1 MKEKKNFYITTT
13 LPYVNAK
20 PHIGFAIEVIRADA
34 IARFMRKM
42 GKNVFFN
49 TGTDEHGVKI
59 FLKAQ
64 EEGITAQQLV
74 DKNAELYKELMQKL
88 TISNDAFI
96 RTTDEVHI
104 KSAQAFW
111 NICNEKG
118 YIEKRTYSGL
128 YCRGCELFKTER
140 DLVDGK
146 CIDHPITPLEQIS
159 EENYFFLYSKF
170 AQDLLNLYEQKDFV
184 IPEFRLN
191 EIKNQIKEG
200 LEDFSISRVKEKMQ
214 WGIPVPGDDTQ
225 VMYVWFDA
233 LVNYISTIGWPHN
246 MERFNTFW
254 NPEVSTMVQI
264 CGKDNLRQQS
274 AMWQAMLK
282 AAGLPVTSHIIINGF
297 VTLNGQ
303 KISKSLGNTIDPLD
317 VVNEFGVDALRY
329 FAIRELSPYEDG
341 DFDTNRFKEAY
352 NANLANGI
360 GNLTNR
366 ILKMAQDNIS
376 KSDVVLSDTAFHQ
389 IGDYVDAMYS
399 LNLNFASHIAWHH
412 IAELDKYIQQTEPFK
427 LVKTNPEE
435 GKKIIA
441 ELVSRLHTIAHMV
454 EPFIPTASKQIF
466 DAIEKFEKP
475 EVPVFNRI

>member
-1 MKEKKNFYITTT
+1 MSDKKNFYITTT

-34 IARFMRKM
+34 IARFQRKM

-59 FLKAQ
+59 YLKAQ

-96 RTTDEVHI
+96 RTTDEIHI

-146 CIDHPITPLEQIS
+146 CVDHPTTSLEQIS

-170 AQDLLNLYEQKDFV
+170 AQDLLALYEQKDFV

-191 EIKNQIKEG
+191 EIRNQIKEG

-233 LVNYISTIGWPHN
+233 LVNYISTIGWPYN
-246 MERFNTFW
+246 MEQFNIFW
-254 NPEVSTMVQI
+254 NPNISIMVQI

-274 AMWQAMLK
+274 AMWQAMLR
-282 AAGLPVTSHIIINGF
+282 AAGLPATTHIIINGF
-297 VTLNGQ
+297 ITVDGQ
-303 KISKSLGNTIDPLD
+303 KMSKSLGNVIDPLEIVD
-317 VVNEFGVDALRY
+317 QYGVDALRY
-329 FAIRELSPYEDG
+329 FAIRELSPFEDG
-341 DFDTNRFKEAY
+341 DFDINRFKDAY

-366 ILKMAQDNIS
+366 ILKMAEDNIS
-376 KSDVVLSDTAFHQ
+376 KEEVIFSEELPKEYIEKMEQ
-389 IGDYVDAMYS
+389 
-399 LNLNFASHIAWHH
+399 LNFHKASEIAWNYVS
-412 IAELDKYIQQTEPFK
+412 ELDKYIQQTEPFK
-427 LVKTNPEE
+427 LVKINQEE
-435 GKKIIA
+435 GKKIII
-441 ELVSRLHTIAHMV
+441 ELVSRLYTIAHMV
-454 EPFIPTASKQIF
+454 EPFIPTASGKIIE
-466 DAIEKFEKP
+466 AIKEHKKP
-475 EVPVFNRI
+475 EAPVFNRV

>member
-1 MKEKKNFYITTT
+1 MNDKKNFYITTT

-42 GKNVFFN
+42 GKSVFFN

-74 DKNAELYKELMQKL
+74 DKNADLYKELMQKL
-88 TISNDAFI
+88 TISNDSFI
-96 RTTDEVHI
+96 RTTDAHHQE
-104 KSAQAFW
+104 ATRAFW
-111 NICNEKG
+111 NMCKENG

-140 DLVDGK
+140 DLINGTCV
-146 CIDHPITPLEQIS
+146 DHPTTPLEEIS
-159 EENYFFLYSKF
+159 EENYFFKYSEF
-170 AQDLLNLYEQKDFV
+170 AEKLLSLYEQKDFV

-214 WGIPVPGDDTQ
+214 WGISVPDDDSQ

-233 LVNYISTIGWPHN
+233 LVNYVSALGWPDDIKK
-246 MERFNTFW
+246 FNQFW
-254 NPEVSTMVQI
+254 NSNDSTVVQI

-274 AMWQAMLK
+274 AMWQAMLMSVN
-282 AAGLPVTSHIIINGF
+282 LPTTSHILINGF
-297 VTLNGQ
+297 IMVDGQ
-303 KISKSLGNTIDPLD
+303 KMSKTLGNVIDPLLI
-317 VVNEFGVDALRY
+317 VNEFGVDALRY

-341 DFDTNRFKEAY
+341 DFDINRFKEAY

-376 KSDVVLSDTAFHQ
+376 KEDVMLSEVLPQEYIDK
-389 IGDYVDAMYS
+389 MYE
-399 LNLNFASHIAWHH
+399 LNFHKASEIAWAY
-412 IAELDKYIQQTEPFK
+412 ISELDKYIQQTEPFK
-427 LVKTNPEE
+427 LIKSNPEE

-441 ELVSRLHTIAHMV
+441 ELVIKLHTIAHMV
-454 EPFIPTASKQIF
+454 EPFVPTASKQIL

-475 EVPVFNRI
+475 EVPVFGRI

>member
-1 MKEKKNFYITTT
+1 MKDRQNFYITTT

-20 PHIGFAIEVIRADA
+20 PHIGFAMEVIRADA
-34 IARFMRKM
+34 IARFMRKV

-59 FLKAQ
+59 YLKAQ
-64 EEGITAQQLV
+64 EEGITAQELV
-74 DKNAELYKELMQKL
+74 DTNASLYKDLMNKL

-96 RTTDEVHI
+96 RTTDEQHI

-111 NICNEKG
+111 NVCNEKG

-146 CIDHPITPLEQIS
+146 CTDHPSTPLEEIS
-159 EENYFFLYSKF
+159 EENYFFKYSKF
-170 AQDLLNLYEQKDFV
+170 AEQLLALYEQKDFV

-233 LVNYISTIGWPHN
+233 LVNYVSTIGWPHN
-246 MERFNTFW
+246 MEQFNTFW
-254 NPEVSTMVQI
+254 NPEISTMVQI

-274 AMWQAMLK
+274 AMWQAMLI
-282 AAGLPVTSHIIINGF
+282 AAGLPATSHIIINGF
-297 VTLNGQ
+297 ITVDGQ
-303 KISKSLGNTIDPLD
+303 KMSKSLGNVINPLEI
-317 VVNEFGVDALRY
+317 VNQYGVDALRY
-329 FAIRELSPYEDG
+329 FMIRELSPFEDG
-341 DFDTNRFKEAY
+341 DFNQDRFKEAY

-366 ILKMAQDNIS
+366 ILKMAQDNIL
-376 KSDVVLSDTAFHQ
+376 KNDVTLADELPQ
-389 IGDYVDAMYS
+389 EYVEKMYE
-399 LNLNFASHIAWHH
+399 LNIHRASEIAWAH
-412 IAELDKYIQQTEPFK
+412 IAELDKYIQTTEPFK
-427 LVKTNPEE
+427 LIKTNPEE

-441 ELVSRLHTIAHMV
+441 ELVSKLYIIAHMV

-466 DAIEKFEKP
+466 EAIEKFEKP
-475 EVPVFNRI
+475 EVPVFNRM